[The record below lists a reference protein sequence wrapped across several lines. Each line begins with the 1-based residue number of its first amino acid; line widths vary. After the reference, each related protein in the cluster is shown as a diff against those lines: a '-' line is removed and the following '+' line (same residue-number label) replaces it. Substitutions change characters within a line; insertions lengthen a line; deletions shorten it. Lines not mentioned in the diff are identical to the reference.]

1 MPIMFGF
8 GQQRRQL
15 LEAELHRFASDAA
28 RFGARRAFLVGD
40 FGRGESQ
47 PDTDLELVIVQ
58 ETDEPFRR
66 RADFWVNHLR
76 PRVGTRFLV
85 YTPAEF
91 DALATTDPVLEE
103 ALARNEAVLG

>member
-8 GQQRRQL
+8 SQQRRQI
-15 LEAELHRFASDAA
+15 LEAELHRFASDGA
-28 RFGARRAFLVGD
+28 RFGARRAFVVGD
-40 FGRGESQ
+40 FARGETH
-47 PDTDLELVIVQ
+47 PDTELELVIVQ

-91 DALATTDPVLEE
+91 EALATTDPILRE
-103 ALARNEAVLG
+103 ALALNEGVLG